1 MPELAPSCLSRTQAL
16 KSFVKGDPSM
26 DLVPGFG
33 YNPNPS
39 PAPTPGPGPAPTA
52 GVGLLAALAGRWTGR
67 GFNTIWRPDQPSQG
81 QDRFLELNVTEET
94 LEFSEI
100 PGSIPNRGLL
110 QPDIQ
115 MGGLWYLQQISDANV
130 SAPNNGLHI
139 EPGVWLN
146 IPATT
151 NPAESASV
159 ARLASIPHGTT
170 ILAQGI
176 ASSANGKPTIPAINI
191 DPFSIGNPASAAP
204 FPEQNLVTN
213 TDFRT
218 ADLAG
223 ITQAMVDNPNSV
235 LDSGLTADITT
246 TVTLHVSTVDL
257 PVFGGGTLG
266 TAFLAGGPAGP
277 NAGVAQVTSTFWI
290 ETLAGDPPKF
300 QLQYS
305 QVVLLNFNGLSWPH
319 VTVATLQR

>member
-1 MPELAPSCLSRTQAL
+1 MDLAPDFA
-16 KSFVKGDPSM
+16 
-26 DLVPGFG
+26 

-39 PAPTPGPGPAPTA
+39 PPAPPPPAPVPSPTL
-52 GVGLLAALAGRWTGR
+52 GLGLLAGLAGKWVGK
-67 GFNTIWRPDQPSQG
+67 GFNTIWRPNQLSTG
-81 QDRFLELNVTEET
+81 QDRFLELNVTDET
-94 LEFSEI
+94 LEFSAI
-100 PGSIPNRGLL
+100 SGSIPNRGLL
-110 QPDIQ
+110 QTDIQ
-115 MGGLWYLQQISDANV
+115 MGGLWYLQQISDANGP
-130 SAPNNGLHI
+130 APNNGLHV

-176 ASSANGKPTIPAINI
+176 ASQASGAPTIPAINI
-191 DPFSIGNPASAAP
+191 DPFSIGNPGSAAP
-204 FPEQNLVTN
+204 FPEQNLAT
-213 TDFRT
+213 TTAFRT
-218 ADLAG
+218 PNFAAAG

-235 LDSGLTADITT
+235 LEQGLSGKSVASM
-246 TVTLHVSTVDL
+246 VTLQVSTIDL
-257 PVFGGGTLG
+257 PVVGGGTLG
-266 TAFLAGGPAGP
+266 TAFLVGGPAGP

-290 ETLAGDPPKF
+290 ETLAGDPATF

-319 VTVATLQR
+319 VTVATLERQ